1 MSVGAGR
8 GGSGYAAADFL
19 AGAVVRG
26 SPEVFHLYAEGAE
39 MSNHRVLQNLP
50 ERIGSGHDFQ
60 RPIGNF
66 DGSGHDRGGGGEFD
80 VVVLEAGRF
89 EREKMKA
96 LQCEV
101 SPSSL
106 RIHGVRCCSVAPDK
120 RTPKILKFAVSG
132 VTELLRLFSSSSAAR
147 DRLDAVSSRPKE
159 EISVSGVD
167 DVVMVLKSDYE
178 NAYFVTGIFTS
189 SLYAEDCIFEDP
201 TIRFQGTELYAR
213 NLRLLV
219 PFFDQPSIGLQDIK
233 KVLLISNVAFWRKQ
247 DFGRRFSGS
256 SPSSS
261 LPISISM

>member
-1 MSVGAGR
+1 MAGI
-8 GGSGYAAADFL
+8 S
-19 AGAVVRG
+19 
-26 SPEVFHLYAEGAE
+26 
-39 MSNHRVLQNLP
+39 SNARFNTTINL
-50 ERIGSGHDFQ
+50 
-60 RPIGNF
+60 
-66 DGSGHDRGGGGEFD
+66 
-80 VVVLEAGRF
+80 
-89 EREKMKA
+89 K
-96 LQCEV
+96 
-101 SPSSL
+101 

-233 KVLLISNVAFWRKQ
+233 KGIDSEKSFVLATWKLRTYLKLPWRPLISIDGKTVYDLDSKFKIVRHAESWNVSALQAIGQIFTPS
-247 DFGRRFSGS
+247 FGRPAYYYAGVW
-256 SPSSS
+256 
-261 LPISISM
+261 